1 MRSAEDIE
9 SYLIKMQL
17 AYESPKPGLW
27 VIKGAGGEIE
37 NFVISLSG
45 PIVVF
50 RIKVMDIP
58 PANREELYKTL
69 LELNATDMIHGAY
82 GLEAANVILTDALQ
96 LENLD
101 YNEFQATFDDMT
113 MAIANHYQRLSKF
126 RAAA

>member
-1 MRSAEDIE
+1 E

-17 AYESPKPGLW
+17 AYDSPKPGLW
-27 VIKGAGGEIE
+27 VIRGAGGQIE

-45 PIVVF
+45 PIALF
-50 RIKVMDIP
+50 RIKVMDLP
-58 PANREELYKTL
+58 PAHREELYKML

-82 GLEAANVILTDALQ
+82 GLEGSNVILTDCLQ
-96 LENLD
+96 LEHLD
-101 YNEFQATFDDMT
+101 FNEFQATFDDMT

>member
-17 AYESPKPGLW
+17 GSDSPKPGLW
-27 VIKGAGGEIE
+27 VIKGAGEIE
-37 NFVISLSG
+37 NLVISLSG

-58 PANREELYKTL
+58 PTNREELYKTL

-82 GLEAANVILTDALQ
+82 GLEANSVILTDCLQ

-101 YNEFQATFDDMT
+101 FNEFQATFDDMT
-113 MAIANHYQRLSKF
+113 LAVANHYSRLAKF
-126 RAAA
+126 RVAA